1 MVRMKKVFSKSDK
14 VKERKLSEEEE
25 SSRKVSDKLDG
36 SGLRRSLTNPD
47 SVLERRRLQRLMPS
61 PSPLVLASNNAPSQE
76 HQPATNKPEPPS
88 IVVKI
93 HSELPNRNYPLLV
106 VRLSPGDTC
115 DTVVRHVTSK
125 YGLPPHV
132 VREYCLVYQSG
143 DESAPEQYLGGQE
156 HPYNYIISSPDAVSA
171 SLILRRRH
179 FLGSNN
185 YSDHASV
192 VSAPGPSTRN
202 QEGMSPEI
210 KVFINSLL

>member
-1 MVRMKKVFSKSDK
+1 M
-14 VKERKLSEEEE
+14 
-25 SSRKVSDKLDG
+25 
-36 SGLRRSLTNPD
+36 
-47 SVLERRRLQRLMPS
+47 
-61 PSPLVLASNNAPSQE
+61 
-76 HQPATNKPEPPS
+76 
-88 IVVKI
+88 
-93 HSELPNRNYPLLV
+93 
-106 VRLSPGDTC
+106 
-115 DTVVRHVTSK
+115 
-125 YGLPPHV
+125 

-210 KVFINSLL
+210 KVFINLLNIVLV